1 MKILLVNPNTSSF
14 VTDKVAA
21 EARRVASA
29 GTEIIAVTGQNGST
43 IVSGRAEDA
52 LAAAEALRLAAER
65 SAGCDAIVLAIS
77 FDSGLAALREML
89 SIPVV
94 GMSEAAMLAACTLGG
109 RFSMLTFGNRAA
121 PIYAERCK
129 AYGLGE
135 RLANVVSLA
144 PLSDAEM
151 RDPDTLLPRLVES
164 IERTAAV
171 DGAEAVILAG
181 AIFAGL
187 TNAVADRVSIPVLN
201 GVAEA
206 TGMAEM
212 LVKIAPRKPRS
223 GSYQPPS
230 PKEINWPDNALV
242 SYFSSL

>member
-29 GTEIIAVTGQNGST
+29 GTEIIAVTGQNGSE

-52 LAAAEALRLAAER
+52 LAAAEALRLAAEH
-65 SAGCDAIVLAIS
+65 SAECDAIVLAIS

-129 AYGLGE
+129 AYGLRE

-151 RDPDTLLPRLVES
+151 RDPQMLLPRLVES
-164 IERTAAV
+164 IERTAAD

-223 GSYQPPS
+223 GSYQSPS

>member
-1 MKILLVNPNTSSF
+1 
-14 VTDKVAA
+14 
-21 EARRVASA
+21 
-29 GTEIIAVTGQNGST
+29 
-43 IVSGRAEDA
+43 
-52 LAAAEALRLAAER
+52 
-65 SAGCDAIVLAIS
+65 
-77 FDSGLAALREML
+77 
-89 SIPVV
+89 
-94 GMSEAAMLAACTLGG
+94 
-109 RFSMLTFGNRAA
+109 
-121 PIYAERCK
+121 
-129 AYGLGE
+129 
-135 RLANVVSLA
+135 
-144 PLSDAEM
+144 
-151 RDPDTLLPRLVES
+151 
-164 IERTAAV
+164 
-171 DGAEAVILAG
+171 LAG